1 MFDLSKFLKSFHL
14 TKISFYLLIFL
25 ILISF
30 SITFYL
36 MLPNNDL
43 VKNPQRLQYFLLAD
57 VVFVILL
64 ISIIIRQIVLILVRR
79 KKSYDESRLY
89 IKFVNL
95 FAAMALGPAIGLVI
109 ITSLFF
115 NLELRT
121 WYGDAVR
128 DAVVN
133 SNIVAKN
140 YENEIQAELISD
152 TQLITREIFQ
162 TSKNNE
168 VNINN
173 IRRALSEF
181 INLRTISSIYIFS
194 NQGDVYLNLKD
205 IDNKN
210 FLKPSIEIY
219 EILNKNQVY
228 IFQLNKNS
236 ISAYKKINFLDNV
249 YMQVNRE
256 LNTNIWEHIGSTKKA
271 YRIYTI
277 KEEESSGVQIT
288 YSMIFVLFSICFILI
303 AILIG
308 FNLASN
314 LSKPITNLIQSANKI
329 SKGQFDAKVS
339 ETDQFDE
346 IKILLSSY
354 NKMIIEIENKQN
366 ELIAKSNE
374 DEEKRIF
381 IEAILSLLTIGVLSL
396 DKNFNIILHNKTV
409 TKLFKKTRKFE
420 ENKNFLIIFPE
431 WKEIFDNF
439 KKSNKLLLNFQF
451 DFTILDDQRNFNIRV
466 IKEISEDNVEGY
478 VVALDDT
485 TSLILAEKHAAWSD
499 IARKIAHEVKNPLT
513 PIKLSAERIEKKFK
527 DSNYSKNEISLLTK
541 TISRQVD
548 DIGKLVDEF
557 SSFARMPEA
566 EIKLDNLSQC
576 LEASYQLFFNT
587 RKDINFSLVKS
598 KNDIYFHFDKLQIS
612 RCFNNLIK
620 NSIEA
625 VEKIP
630 NPAIEVKLYNTDS
643 NSIIIEIRDNGVGID
658 DKMVSKIFEP
668 YFTTKNKGTGLG
680 LSIVKRIIEDHG
692 GKIRIEKNKN
702 MAGTTSL
709 ILFNQNV

>member
-1 MFDLSKFLKSFHL
+1 MFDLSKLLKKIHL
-14 TKISFYLLIFL
+14 TRVSFYFLIFL

-36 MLPNNDL
+36 MLPNNNL
-43 VKNPQRLQYFLLAD
+43 VKDPERLQYFLLAD
-57 VVFVILL
+57 VIFVILL

-152 TQLITREIFQ
+152 TQLITREILQ
-162 TSKNNE
+162 SSKDNE
-168 VNINN
+168 VNISN
-173 IRRALSEF
+173 IQKVLGEF
-181 INLRTISSIYIFS
+181 INLRTISSIYIFG
-194 NQGDVYLNLKD
+194 NDGNVYLSLKD
-205 IDNKN
+205 RENIN
-210 FLKPSIEIY
+210 FSKPSSDIFN
-219 EILNKNQVY
+219 LLDQNQVY
-228 IFQLNKNS
+228 IFQLNKKS
-236 ISAYKKINFLDNV
+236 IAAFKKINFLSNV
-249 YMQVNRE
+249 YMQVNRD
-256 LNTNIWEHIGSTKKA
+256 LNENIWDHIDATKDA
-271 YRIYTI
+271 FRIYSS
-277 KEEESSGVQIT
+277 KEEESSGVQVT

-314 LSKPITNLIQSANKI
+314 LSKPISNLIKSANKI
-329 SKGQFDAKVS
+329 SEGDFNAKVS
-339 ETDQFDE
+339 ESDQFEE

-354 NKMIIEIENKQN
+354 NKMIFEIENKQN
-366 ELIAKSNE
+366 ELIRKSND

-396 DKNFNIILHNKTV
+396 DKDFNIILFNKTV
-409 TKLFKKTRKFE
+409 LKLFKKTKKF
-420 ENKNFLIIFPE
+420 NIGNNFLNIFPE
-431 WKEIFDNF
+431 WQKIFNNF
-439 KKSNKLLLNFQF
+439 KNSNKLMLNFQY
-451 DFTILDDQRNFNIRV
+451 DFNFLDDQRNFNIRV
-466 IKEISEDNVEGY
+466 IKELNENDIEGY

-513 PIKLSAERIEKKFK
+513 PIKLSAERIEKKFN
-527 DSNYSKNEISLLTK
+527 DNSYSKDEISQLTS

-576 LEASYQLFFNT
+576 LKESYQLYNSS
-587 RKDINFSLVKS
+587 RKDINLNLKIT
-598 KNDIYFHFDKLQIS
+598 KNDIYFQFDKLQIS

-620 NSIEA
+620 NAIEA

-630 NPAIEVKLYNTDS
+630 NPIVEIRLN
-643 NSIIIEIRDNGVGID
+643 NSQNFIIIEIIDNGVGID
-658 DKMVSKIFEP
+658 DKMSGKIFEP
-668 YFTTKNKGTGLG
+668 YFTTKSKGTGLG

-692 GKIRIEKNKN
+692 GKIKIEKNKN
-702 MAGTTSL
+702 MAGTTAL
-709 ILFNQNV
+709 IKFLYNE

>member
-1 MFDLSKFLKSFHL
+1 MFDLSKLLKSFHL
-14 TKISFYLLIFL
+14 SRLSFYFLIFL

-57 VVFVILL
+57 IIFVILL

-152 TQLITREIFQ
+152 TQLITREILQ
-162 TSKNNE
+162 SSKNNE

-173 IRRALSEF
+173 IERALSEF

-194 NQGDVYLNLKD
+194 NDGNVYLSLKD
-205 IDNKN
+205 NENKN
-210 FLKPSIEIY
+210 YSVPSAEIY
-219 EILNKNQVY
+219 NLLNQNRVY
-228 IFQLNKNS
+228 IFQLNQNS
-236 ISAYKKINFLDNV
+236 IAAYKKISFLNNV

-256 LNTNIWEHIGSTKKA
+256 LNENIWDHIGATKDA
-271 YRIYTI
+271 YRIYTS
-277 KEEESSGVQIT
+277 KEEESSGIQIT

-314 LSKPITNLIQSANKI
+314 LSKPITNLINSANKI
-329 SKGQFDAKVS
+329 SDGNFDAKVS
-339 ETDQFDE
+339 ETDQFEE

-354 NKMIIEIENKQN
+354 NKMISEIENKQN
-366 ELIAKSNE
+366 ELISKSNE

-381 IEAILSLLTIGVLSL
+381 IEAILSLLTIGVISL
-396 DKNFNIILHNKTV
+396 DKNFRIILHNNTV
-409 TKLFKKTRKFE
+409 LSLFKNTKQFKIDD
-420 ENKNFLIIFPE
+420 NFLNIFPE
-431 WKEIFDNF
+431 WEKIFNNF
-439 KKSNKLLLNFQF
+439 KSSNKLLLNFQY
-451 DFTILDDQRNFNIRV
+451 DFTIFDDQRNFNIRV
-466 IKEISEDNVEGY
+466 IKEISDKEIEGY

-513 PIKLSAERIEKKFK
+513 PIKLSAERIEKKFIDNNYTK
-527 DSNYSKNEISLLTK
+527 DEISLLTK

-576 LEASYQLFFNT
+576 LMDSYLLYFNS
-587 RKDINFSLVKS
+587 RKDIKLNYFKAE
-598 KNDIYFHFDKLQIS
+598 NDIYFQFDKLQIS

-620 NSIEA
+620 NAIEA

-630 NPAIEVKLYNTDS
+630 NPAIEIKIYNKD
-643 NSIIIEIRDNGVGID
+643 SIICIEIKDNGIGID
-658 DKMVSKIFEP
+658 DKMISKIFEP
-668 YFTTKNKGTGLG
+668 YFTTKAKGTGLG

-692 GKIRIEKNKN
+692 GKIKIEKNKM

-709 ILFNQNV
+709 ITFENYA

>member
-1 MFDLSKFLKSFHL
+1 
-14 TKISFYLLIFL
+14 
-25 ILISF
+25 
-30 SITFYL
+30 

-57 VVFVILL
+57 IIFVILL

-152 TQLITREIFQ
+152 TQLITREILQ
-162 TSKNNE
+162 SSKNNE

-173 IRRALSEF
+173 IERALSEF

-194 NQGDVYLNLKD
+194 NDGNIYLSLKD
-205 IDNKN
+205 NENKN
-210 FLKPSIEIY
+210 FSIPSADIY
-219 EILNKNQVY
+219 NILNQNRVY
-228 IFQLNKNS
+228 IFQLSKNS
-236 ISAYKKINFLDNV
+236 IAAFKKISFLNNV

-256 LNTNIWEHIGSTKKA
+256 LNTNIWDHIGATKEA
-271 YRIYTI
+271 YRIYTS

-288 YSMIFVLFSICFILI
+288 YSMIFVLFSICFILV

-314 LSKPITNLIQSANKI
+314 LSKPITNLINSANKI
-329 SKGQFDAKVS
+329 SDGNFDAKVS
-339 ETDQFDE
+339 ETDQFEE
-346 IKILLSSY
+346 IKVLLSSY
-354 NKMIIEIENKQN
+354 NKMISEIENKQN
-366 ELIAKSNE
+366 ELISKSNE

-381 IEAILSLLTIGVLSL
+381 IEAILSLLTIGVISL
-396 DKNFNIILHNKTV
+396 DKNFKIILHNKTV
-409 TKLFKKTRKFE
+409 LSLFKNTKKFKINE
-420 ENKNFLIIFPE
+420 NFLNIFPE
-431 WKEIFDNF
+431 WEKIFNNF
-439 KKSNKLLLNFQF
+439 KSSNKLLLNFQY
-451 DFTILDDQRNFNIRV
+451 DFTIFDDQRNFNIRI
-466 IKEISEDNVEGY
+466 IKEISDKEVEGY

-513 PIKLSAERIEKKFK
+513 PIKLSAERIEKKFI
-527 DSNYSKNEISLLTK
+527 DNNYTKEEISLLTK

-576 LEASYQLFFNT
+576 LRDSYLLYFNS
-587 RKDINFSLVKS
+587 RKDIKLNYFKTE
-598 KNDIYFHFDKLQIS
+598 NDIYFQFDKLQIS

-620 NSIEA
+620 NAIEA

-630 NPAIEVKLYNTDS
+630 NPAIEIKIYNKD
-643 NSIIIEIRDNGVGID
+643 NIIYIEIKDNGIGID
-658 DKMVSKIFEP
+658 DKMTSKIFEP
-668 YFTTKNKGTGLG
+668 YFTTKTKGTGLG

-692 GKIRIEKNKN
+692 GKIKIEKNKM

-709 ILFNQNV
+709 IIFENNA

>member
-1 MFDLSKFLKSFHL
+1 
-14 TKISFYLLIFL
+14 
-25 ILISF
+25 
-30 SITFYL
+30 
-36 MLPNNDL
+36 MLPNNNL
-43 VKNPQRLQYFLLAD
+43 VKDPQRLQYFLLAD
-57 VVFVILL
+57 IIFVILL
-64 ISIIIRQIVLILVRR
+64 ISIIIRQIVLIFVRR

-152 TQLITREIFQ
+152 TQLITREILQ
-162 TSKNNE
+162 TSQNNE

-173 IRRALSEF
+173 IQKALSEF
-181 INLRTISSIYIFS
+181 INLRTISSIYIF
-194 NQGDVYLNLKD
+194 NNEGNIYLSLKD
-205 IDNKN
+205 VENKN
-210 FLKPSIEIY
+210 FSNPSLDIY
-219 EILNKNQVY
+219 SILDQNRVY
-228 IFQLNKNS
+228 IFQLNKKS
-236 ISAYKKINFLDNV
+236 IAAFKKINFLDNV

-256 LNTNIWEHIGSTKKA
+256 LNTDIWDHISATKEA
-271 YRIYTI
+271 YRIYTT
-277 KEEESSGVQIT
+277 KEEESSGVQVT

-308 FNLASN
+308 FNLATN

-329 SKGQFDAKVS
+329 SKGNFDAKVN
-339 ETDQFDE
+339 ENDQFDE

-354 NKMIIEIENKQN
+354 NKMISEIENKQN
-366 ELIAKSNE
+366 ELIAKSNQ

-396 DKNFNIILHNKTV
+396 DKNFNIVLHNNTV
-409 TKLFKKTRKFE
+409 SILFKNTKKFKINE
-420 ENKNFLIIFPE
+420 NFLTIFPE
-431 WKEIFDNF
+431 WNEIFSNF
-439 KKSNKLLLNFQF
+439 KKSKKILLNFQY
-451 DFTILDDQRNFNIRV
+451 DFTIFDDQRNFNIRV
-466 IKEISEDNVEGY
+466 IKEIGENEVEGY

-513 PIKLSAERIEKKFK
+513 PIKLSAERIEKKFFDNTFTK
-527 DSNYSKNEISLLTK
+527 DEISLLTK

-566 EIKLDNLSQC
+566 EIKLDNLTQC
-576 LEASYQLFFNT
+576 LNNSFQLYYNSK
-587 RKDINFSLVKS
+587 KDIKLSLVNTQK
-598 KNDIYFHFDKLQIS
+598 DIYFQFDKLQIS

-620 NSIEA
+620 NAIEA

-630 NPAIEVKLYNTDS
+630 NPAVEVKIYTNDS
-643 NSIIIEIRDNGVGID
+643 KIFIEIKDNGVGID
-658 DKMVSKIFEP
+658 DKMIGKIFEP
-668 YFTTKNKGTGLG
+668 YFTTKSKGTGLG

-692 GKIRIEKNKN
+692 GKIKIEKNKN

-709 ILFNQNV
+709 IIFDQNA

>member
-1 MFDLSKFLKSFHL
+1 MFDLSKLLKSIHL
-14 TKISFYLLIFL
+14 SKISFYFLIFL

-36 MLPNNDL
+36 LLPNNDL
-43 VKNPQRLQYFLLAD
+43 VKDPQRLQYFLLAD
-57 VVFVILL
+57 VIFVILL

-152 TQLITREIFQ
+152 TQLITREILQ
-162 TSKNNE
+162 SSQNNE

-173 IRRALSEF
+173 VQKALSEF
-181 INLRTISSIYIFS
+181 INLRTISSIYIF
-194 NQGDVYLNLKD
+194 NDKANIYLSLKD
-205 IDNKN
+205 NERKN
-210 FLKPSIEIY
+210 FSNPSAEIY
-219 EILNKNQVY
+219 NILNQNQVY
-228 IFQLNKNS
+228 IFQLNNNS
-236 ISAYKKINFLDNV
+236 IAAFKKIIFLDNV
-249 YMQVNRE
+249 YIQVNRE
-256 LNTNIWEHIGSTKKA
+256 LNTNIWDHISSTKEA
-271 YRIYTI
+271 YRIYTT

-288 YSMIFVLFSICFILI
+288 YSMIFVLFSLCFILI

-314 LSKPITNLIQSANKI
+314 LSKPITNLIKSANKI
-329 SKGQFDAKVS
+329 SDGNFDAKVS
-339 ETDQFDE
+339 EIDQFDE

-354 NKMIIEIENKQN
+354 NSMISEIENKQN
-366 ELIAKSNE
+366 QLIAKSNE

-396 DKNFNIILHNKTV
+396 DKNFNIVLHNKTV
-409 TKLFKKTRKFE
+409 TNLFKNTKKFIVGE
-420 ENKNFLIIFPE
+420 NFLSLFPE
-431 WKEIFDNF
+431 WEKIFNNF
-439 KKSNKLLLNFQF
+439 KLSKKILLNFQY
-451 DFTILDDQRNFNIRV
+451 DFTFIDDQRNFNIRV
-466 IKEISEDNVEGY
+466 IKEISDNIIEGY
-478 VVALDDT
+478 VVTLDDA

-513 PIKLSAERIEKKFK
+513 PIKLSAERIEKKFLNEAYDK
-527 DSNYSKNEISLLTK
+527 DEITLLTK

-566 EIKLDNLSQC
+566 EIKLDNLTLC
-576 LEASYQLFFNT
+576 LEDAFNLYFNS
-587 RKDINFSLVKS
+587 RKDVKLTLVKP
-598 KNDIYFHFDKLQIS
+598 KTDVYFQFDKMQIS

-620 NSIEA
+620 NAIEA

-630 NPAIEVKLYNTDS
+630 NPSVEVKIFYKEK
-643 NSIIIEIRDNGVGID
+643 IIIEIKDNGVGID
-658 DKMVSKIFEP
+658 DKMISKIFEP
-668 YFTTKNKGTGLG
+668 YFTTKSKGTGLG

-692 GKIRIEKNKN
+692 GKIKIEKNKN

-709 ILFNQNV
+709 IVFENNV

>member
-1 MFDLSKFLKSFHL
+1 MFDLSKLLKSFHL
-14 TKISFYLLIFL
+14 TKISFYFLIFL
-25 ILISF
+25 ILVSF

-57 VVFVILL
+57 VIFVILL

-152 TQLITREIFQ
+152 TQLIMREILQ
-162 TSKNNE
+162 SSNNNE
-168 VNINN
+168 VNITN
-173 IRRALSEF
+173 IQRALSEF
-181 INLRTISSIYIFS
+181 INLRTISSIYIF
-194 NQGDVYLNLKD
+194 NDEGNIYLSLKD
-205 IDNKN
+205 KENKN
-210 FLKPSIEIY
+210 FLNPSNDIY
-219 EILNKNQVY
+219 DLLNQNRVY
-228 IFQLNKNS
+228 IFELNEKS
-236 ISAYKKINFLDNV
+236 IAAYKKINFLNNV
-249 YMQVNRE
+249 FMQVNRE
-256 LNTNIWEHIGSTKKA
+256 LNVNIWDHIGATKEA
-271 YRIYTI
+271 YRIYTS
-277 KEEESSGVQIT
+277 KEEESSGVQVT

-329 SKGQFDAKVS
+329 SDGNFDAKVS
-339 ETDQFDE
+339 ESDQFDE

-354 NKMIIEIENKQN
+354 NKMISEIENKQN
-366 ELIAKSNE
+366 ELISKSNE

-381 IEAILSLLTIGVLSL
+381 IEAILSLLTIGVISL
-396 DKNFNIILHNKTV
+396 DKNFNITLHNTTV
-409 TKLFKKTRKFE
+409 NKLFKKT
-420 ENKNFLIIFPE
+420 KNFKINDNFLEVFPE
-431 WKEIFDNF
+431 WEEIFNNF
-439 KKSNKLLLNFQF
+439 KVSKKLMLNFQF
-451 DFTILDDQRNFNIRV
+451 DFTIFDDQRNFNIRV
-466 IKEISEDNVEGY
+466 IKELSDNEIEGY

-513 PIKLSAERIEKKFK
+513 PIKLSAERIEKKFTEN
-527 DSNYSKNEISLLTK
+527 NYSKDEISLLTK

-566 EIKLDNLSQC
+566 EIKLDNLTQC
-576 LEASYQLFFNT
+576 LEESYHLYFNS
-587 RKDINFSLVKS
+587 RKDIKLNFK
-598 KNDIYFHFDKLQIS
+598 KTDNDIFFQFDKLQIS
-612 RCFNNLIK
+612 RCFNNIIK
-620 NSIEA
+620 NAIEA

-630 NPAIEVKLYNTDS
+630 NPSVEVSINNDQ
-643 NSIIIEIRDNGVGID
+643 NIIIIKVTDNGVGID

-668 YFTTKNKGTGLG
+668 YFTTKVKGTGLG

-692 GKIRIEKNKN
+692 GKIKIEKNKN
-702 MAGTTSL
+702 MAGTTSY
-709 ILFNQNV
+709 IIFENYA

>member
-1 MFDLSKFLKSFHL
+1 
-14 TKISFYLLIFL
+14 
-25 ILISF
+25 
-30 SITFYL
+30 

-43 VKNPQRLQYFLLAD
+43 VKDPQRLQYFLLAD
-57 VVFVILL
+57 IVFVILL
-64 ISIIIRQIVLILVRR
+64 ISMIIRQIVLILVRR
-79 KKSYDESRLY
+79 RKSYDESRLY

-95 FAAMALGPAIGLVI
+95 FAAMALGPALGLVV

-133 SNIVAKN
+133 SNIVARN

-162 TSKNNE
+162 SSRNNE
-168 VNINN
+168 VNINS
-173 IRRALSEF
+173 IQRALGEF

-194 NQGDVYLNLKD
+194 NNGDIYLNLKD
-205 IDNKN
+205 VDNKYFSN
-210 FLKPSIEIY
+210 PSEDIY
-219 EILNKNQVY
+219 KILNQNRVY
-228 IFQLNKNS
+228 IFQLNENS
-236 ISAYKKINFLDNV
+236 LAAYKKINFLDNV
-249 YMQVNRE
+249 YMQVNRQ
-256 LNTNIWEHIGSTKKA
+256 LNRGIWDHISATKDA
-271 YRIYTI
+271 YRIYTT
-277 KEEESSGVQIT
+277 KEEESTGVQVT

-314 LSKPITNLIQSANKI
+314 LSKPISNLIKSANKI
-329 SKGQFDAKVS
+329 SDGNFDAKVS

-354 NKMIIEIENKQN
+354 NSMITEIESKQN
-366 ELIAKSNE
+366 QLISKNNE
-374 DEEKRIF
+374 AEEKRIF
-381 IEAILSLLTIGVLSL
+381 IEAILSLLTIGVISL
-396 DKNFNIILHNKTV
+396 DKNFKIILLNKTV
-409 TKLFKKTRKFE
+409 SSLFKNTKKFKNNE
-420 ENKNFLIIFPE
+420 NFLNIFPE
-431 WKEIFDNF
+431 WEKIFNNF
-439 KKSNKLLLNFQF
+439 KVSKKILLNFQY
-451 DFTILDDQRNFNIRV
+451 DFTIFEDKRNFNIRV
-466 IKEISEDNVEGY
+466 IKEISEEEIEGY

-513 PIKLSAERIEKKFK
+513 PIKLSAERIEKKFNDKSFSK
-527 DSNYSKNEISLLTK
+527 DEISLLTK

-557 SSFARMPEA
+557 SSFARMPDA
-566 EIKLDNLSQC
+566 EIKLDNLSRC
-576 LEASYQLFFNT
+576 LDDSFQLYNNS
-587 RKDINFSLVKS
+587 RKDIKFIFNKPE
-598 KNDIYFHFDKLQIS
+598 NDIYYQFDNLQLS

-620 NSIEA
+620 NAIEA

-630 NPAIEVKLYNTDS
+630 NPVVEVKLYN
-643 NSIIIEIRDNGVGID
+643 NNNNINIEIKDNGIGID
-658 DKMVSKIFEP
+658 SKMLSKIFEP
-668 YFTTKNKGTGLG
+668 YFTTKSKGTGLG
-680 LSIVKRIIEDHG
+680 LSIVKRIVEDHG
-692 GKIRIEKNKN
+692 GKIKIEKNKN

-709 ILFNQNV
+709 IIFENNA

>member
-1 MFDLSKFLKSFHL
+1 
-14 TKISFYLLIFL
+14 
-25 ILISF
+25 
-30 SITFYL
+30 
-36 MLPNNDL
+36 MLPNNNL
-43 VKNPQRLQYFLLAD
+43 VKDPQRLQYFLLAD
-57 VVFVILL
+57 IIFVILL

-79 KKSYDESRLY
+79 RKSYDESRLY

-95 FAAMALGPAIGLVI
+95 FAAMALGPAIGLVV

-173 IRRALSEF
+173 IQRALSEF
-181 INLRTISSIYIFS
+181 INLRTISSIYIFN
-194 NQGDVYLNLKD
+194 NQSTIYLSLKD
-205 IDNKN
+205 TENRN
-210 FLKPSIEIY
+210 FFKPTSDIFSI
-219 EILNKNQVY
+219 LDKNQVY
-228 IFQLNKNS
+228 IFQLDKNS
-236 ISAYKKINFLDNV
+236 IAAFKKINFLNNA

-256 LNTNIWEHIGSTKKA
+256 LNTNIWDHISATKDA

-277 KEEESSGVQIT
+277 KEEESSGVQVT

-303 AILIG
+303 AVLIG

-314 LSKPITNLIQSANKI
+314 LSKPITNLIKSANKI
-329 SKGQFDAKVS
+329 SDGNFDAKVS
-339 ETDQFDE
+339 ETDQFEE
-346 IKILLSSY
+346 IKVLLSSY
-354 NKMIIEIENKQN
+354 NKMISEIESKQN
-366 ELIAKSNE
+366 QLIAKSNE

-396 DKNFNIILHNKTV
+396 DKNFNIILFNKTV
-409 TKLFKKTRKFE
+409 TNLFKNSKDFKI
-420 ENKNFLIIFPE
+420 NDNFLNIFPE
-431 WKEIFDNF
+431 WKKIFDDF
-439 KKSNKLLLNFQF
+439 KSSKKLLLNFQY
-451 DFTILDDQRNFNIRV
+451 DFTIFDDQRNFNIRV
-466 IKEISEDNVEGY
+466 IKELSGNMIEGF
-478 VVALDDT
+478 VIALDDT

-513 PIKLSAERIEKKFK
+513 PIKLSAERIEKKSNEENFSK
-527 DSNYSKNEISLLTK
+527 DEITLLTK

-576 LEASYQLFFNT
+576 LEDSYQLYFNS
-587 RKDINFSLVKS
+587 RKDIKINFNKP
-598 KNDIYFHFDKLQIS
+598 KTDIYFQFDKLQIS

-625 VEKIP
+625 VERIP
-630 NPAIEVKLYNTDS
+630 NPAIEVKIYNDKD
-643 NSIIIEIRDNGVGID
+643 IIIEIKDNGIGID
-658 DKMVSKIFEP
+658 EKMMGKIFEP
-668 YFTTKNKGTGLG
+668 YFTTKAKGTGLG

-692 GKIRIEKNKN
+692 GKIKIEKNKN

-709 ILFNQNV
+709 IIFENNA